1 MCRMSK
7 DKTVIE
13 YRFLIDI
20 VYLQELTLV
29 KYLLAR
35 MQFLKFQ
42 WMPMLI

>member
-1 MCRMSK
+1 MCRTSK
-7 DKTVIE
+7 DKIVIE
-13 YRFLIDI
+13 YQFLIDT

-42 WMPMLI
+42 RMPMLI